1 MPTQVDGAL
10 MHAMSGNE
18 LSRVRTEFWLRPPE
32 PIKQSP
38 LESRE
43 PTLLCNQVP
52 FQDGVQVPF
61 QDGVQ
66 SRPSRSRPR
75 TRPSHLPPVVRLVRL
90 PHVG

>member
-32 PIKQSP
+32 PINQSL

-43 PTLLCNQVP
+43 PTLLCNQVALGR
-52 FQDGVQVPF
+52 F
-61 QDGVQ
+61 
-66 SRPSRSRPR
+66 SI
-75 TRPSHLPPVVRLVRL
+75 VR
-90 PHVG
+90 